1 MFFITWF
8 GLVWHDLVWFAC
20 VLEIDK
26 YGHKEVGMPRECS
39 KRQENEFLT
48 TVARHGTLACYPYE
62 LVSFLFFW
70 VSFVWYDMD
79 WFGLIWFCLVYVGYS
94 TV

>member
-39 KRQENEFLT
+39 KRPENEVLT
-48 TVARHGTLACYPYE
+48 TVAKHGTLACYLINWYR
-62 LVSFLFFW
+62 FF
-70 VSFVWYDMD
+70 S
-79 WFGLIWFCLVYVGYS
+79 FGLGRGSKKLIAFLVVFYY
-94 TV
+94 